1 MKGQVQ
7 KVDNGYFR
15 VSDEDGQH
23 LWAKMANGDVCDVVL
38 MTPSQKRSVSQNAL
52 QHKHYHQIADFH
64 GWTPEYAKN
73 FCKYTYGVNILIG
86 KDSEHPMYKYFEMVL
101 GGLMYEQRI
110 EAMVHIDLTSL
121 FDKAQA
127 SAYTETI
134 FREQG
139 SLGVQLTQPCV
150 D

>member
-23 LWAKMANGDVCDVVL
+23 LWAKMDDGDVCEVVL
-38 MTPSQKRSVSQNAL
+38 MTSTKKRSVSQN
-52 QHKHYHQIADFH
+52 
-64 GWTPEYAKN
+64 EYAKN

-86 KDSEHPMYKYFEMVL
+86 KDPEHPMYKYFEMVL
-101 GGLMYEQRI
+101 GGLVYEQRI

-121 FDKAQA
+121 FDKTQA
-127 SAYTETI
+127 SKYTDTI

>member
-23 LWAKMANGDVCDVVL
+23 LWAKMADGDVCDVVL
-38 MTPSQKRSVSQNAL
+38 ITPTKKRSVSQNAL

-64 GWTPEYAKN
+64 GWTPEHAKN

-86 KDSEHPMYKYFEMVL
+86 KDPEHPMYKYFKMVL
-101 GGLMYEQRI
+101 GGLVYEQRI

-121 FDKAQA
+121 FDKTQA
-127 SAYTETI
+127 SKYTDTI